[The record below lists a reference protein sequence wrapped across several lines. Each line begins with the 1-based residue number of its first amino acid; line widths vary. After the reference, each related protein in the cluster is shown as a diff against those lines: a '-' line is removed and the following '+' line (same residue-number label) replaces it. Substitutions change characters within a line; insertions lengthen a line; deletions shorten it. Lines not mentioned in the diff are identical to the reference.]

1 MSRNSFIFIG
11 RSGCGKGTQAA
22 LLMQSLKDKGEH
34 ASYIETGHEFREFTK
49 GENYTNTKSRHM
61 MEEDLRQPDFLA
73 CYMWTKILTEEYSGN
88 EHLVF
93 DGVSRSLTEAQVLD
107 TALEFYGFEHR
118 YVIHLDVSR
127 SWSEKHLLS
136 RGRAD
141 DANIERIGK
150 RLDWFDTDV
159 APAIEY
165 YKASPKYTFISIGGE
180 RSIEDVQS
188 DLISNLSL

>member
-1 MSRNSFIFIG
+1 MAYNSFIFIG

-22 LLMQSLKDKGEH
+22 LLMQSLKDKGQS

-49 GENYTNTKSRHM
+49 GDNYTNTKSRQM
-61 MEEDLRQPDFLA
+61 MEQDLRQPDFLA
-73 CYMWTKILTEEYSGN
+73 CHMWTKILTEEYNGN
-88 EHLVF
+88 EHLIF
-93 DGVSRSLTEAQVLD
+93 DGVSRSLSEAKMLN
-107 TALEFYGFEHR
+107 TALHFYGFEKR
-118 YVIHLDVSR
+118 YIIHLDVSR
-127 SWSEKHLLS
+127 EWSEKHLLA

-141 DANIERIGK
+141 DANVDRINK

-165 YKASPKYTFISIGGE
+165 YKSSPEYVFISISGE

-188 DLISNLSL
+188 NLIANLSL

>member
-1 MSRNSFIFIG
+1 MPCNSFIFIG

-22 LLMQSLKDKGEH
+22 LLMQSLKDKGEN

-49 GENYTNTKSRHM
+49 GENYTNTKSLQM
-61 MEEDLRQPDFLA
+61 MEQDLRQPDFLA
-73 CYMWTKILTEEYSGN
+73 CHMWTKILIEEYNGN

-93 DGVSRSLTEAQVLD
+93 DGVSRSLTEARVLD
-107 TALEFYGFEHR
+107 TALQFYGFEKR

-127 SWSEKHLLS
+127 AWSEKHLLS

-141 DANIERIGK
+141 DANIDRITK

-165 YKASPKYTFISIGGE
+165 YKSSPDYTFISIGGE

-188 DLISNLSL
+188 DLVANLSL